1 MKLSGKKYQQGGRPK
16 GESTQLVRVRVA
28 VLKAASLILH
38 RMLPG
43 RRDFTGQWI
52 PGVFL
57 ESAVEGVALPV
68 EGDERE
74 VLPQGLRGK
83 NTKKFLL
90 SVEAVSELYTA
101 P

>member
-1 MKLSGKKYQQGGRPK
+1 
-16 GESTQLVRVRVA
+16 
-28 VLKAASLILH
+28 
-38 RMLPG
+38 MLPG

-90 SVEAVSELYTA
+90 SVEAVSERSPAGDIIGHGRKLFRVQTVKRWRGFWEVLA
-101 P
+101 VFPFEGELS